1 MSALQKMPFL
11 TLCLCASLVC
21 PLEASTRIGLSLRD
35 AWRDASVQ
43 ILRGRVDDVSYSH
56 NTAYY
61 RFRVAEVL
69 KSVDGTAPSVI
80 VVADP
85 YWNTFA
91 AITLNL
97 RSEFVLYTRKSG
109 EHFQSLREIEIDS
122 LEGQQHLRAIRL
134 FLNVMSVTG
143 LQKQQTLCLTLWD
156 ARLSDLEKGALLDAM
171 WETPSPTYSDVLL
184 AIAKGNDSP
193 DVRSWAVT
201 VLSHIQNGNGVEQ
214 LIPIL
219 LNESDYSLR
228 RQLLIL
234 FGTYRVQGAVAAIDE
249 LLRTVPQESLPAWQ
263 QSQLCAVA
271 KEAQEKITGEN
282 ASPYWRN

>member
-1 MSALQKMPFL
+1 MLAHF
-11 TLCLCASLVC
+11 
-21 PLEASTRIGLSLRD
+21 SLRD

-43 ILRGRVDDVSYSH
+43 ILMGRVDDVSYSH

-69 KSVDGTAPSVI
+69 KSEDRAAPSVI

-85 YWNTFA
+85 YWNTSA
-91 AITLNL
+91 AITVNL

-171 WETPSPTYSDVLL
+171 WESASPTYSDVLL
-184 AIAKGNDSP
+184 AIAKGNDSL

-219 LNESDYSLR
+219 LNESDYGLR

-234 FGTYRVQGAVAAIDE
+234 FGTYRLQGAVAAIDE
-249 LLRTVPQESLPAWQ
+249 LLQTIPQESLSAWQ
-263 QSQLCAVA
+263 QNQLCALA
-271 KEAQEKITGEN
+271 KEAQEKITGTN
-282 ASPYWRN
+282 TSPYWRN